1 MVADTDARHGE
12 FRAVDLQQESAQSF
26 LAACLD
32 GKLPALL
39 FTGPDGVGKEYVA
52 IDFARRLCCTRSPA
66 CGAEGTPCDSCQTAL
81 ALEHPGIHLIY
92 PTPTQGSGEKEGD
105 DEPDIGKVL
114 EEKRRDIFAAYTF
127 KKKASLR
134 IARSRAIIKR
144 AHSKPFNSRY
154 NVFIIVDAHLMR
166 EEAQNALLKLVEE
179 PPAHSALILVTH
191 SPDAILYTI
200 RSRCQRVRFGPLR
213 PEVIESFLVSHD
225 GVPAPKAKKAAG
237 LAQGSITRARRAAS
251 EDSDE
256 ERDSA
261 YAILEQIQEASESWL
276 IGSAMSLSRGA
287 SRDRVARFLHE
298 FALAY
303 RDMMTGSS
311 SLYVNQDKADV
322 LDAQSENWHPGRLP
336 AIVDRINQTRDEIL
350 RRNLNTE
357 AALAH
362 LFLDIKHLGC

>member
-1 MVADTDARHGE
+1 MAANGARAGVLYATDLGQD
-12 FRAVDLQQESAQSF
+12 RAQDF
-26 LAACLD
+26 LRACLK
-32 GKLPALL
+32 GQPPSLL
-39 FTGPDGVGKEYVA
+39 FAGPEGTGKECIA
-52 IDFARRLCCTRSPA
+52 IDFARRLCCTRPA
-66 CGAEGTPCDSCQTAL
+66 ACAQNAALCESCRAAIAL
-81 ALEHPGIHLIY
+81 QHPGIHMVY

-114 EEKRRDIFAAYTF
+114 DEKRQDVFSTYAF

-134 IARSRAIIKR
+134 VARSRAIIKR

-166 EEAQNALLKLVEE
+166 EAAQNALLKLVEE
-179 PPAHSALILVTH
+179 PPGHCVLIFVTAA
-191 SPDAILYTI
+191 PDAILYTI
-200 RSRCQRVRFGPLR
+200 RSRCQRVRFAPLR
-213 PEVIESFLVSHD
+213 PECIETFLVEQD
-225 GVPAPKAKKAAG
+225 GVDRPTAARAAG
-237 LAQGSITRARRAAS
+237 LSQGSYRRARRMAV

-256 ERDSA
+256 ERRTA
-261 YAILEQIQEASESWL
+261 YEILGKLPDAPESWL
-276 IGSAMSLSRGA
+276 IGSATALSRGA

-303 RDMMTGSS
+303 RDIMSGKK
-311 SLYVNQDKADV
+311 SLYMNQDQVKL
-322 LDAQSENWHPGRLP
+322 LDAQRDKWDPRRLP
-336 AIVDRINQTRDEIL
+336 AIVDRITGTRDEIL